1 MSFAEQNLDAFIDL
15 LKTQPALFSQE
26 NLVNLKEF
34 ISNIPD
40 DAEQLSNAVATW
52 YQKHSKILDAQLTI
66 LNKSSS
72 RNERSAGS
80 VKANSNIPE
89 YQPDK
94 KTLLNAIQQSSA
106 KAKDKNKKN
115 SRG

>member
-1 MSFAEQNLDAFIDL
+1 MRFAEQNLDAFIDL

-26 NLVNLKEF
+26 NIVNLNEF

-40 DAEQLSNAVATW
+40 DTEQLSNAVATW

-72 RNERSAGS
+72 RTERGPGSTKVNPNINEYRL
-80 VKANSNIPE
+80 
-89 YQPDK
+89 DK
-94 KTLLNAIQQSSA
+94 KTLLNAIQQSYNRG
-106 KAKDKNKKN
+106 KNNNKNN